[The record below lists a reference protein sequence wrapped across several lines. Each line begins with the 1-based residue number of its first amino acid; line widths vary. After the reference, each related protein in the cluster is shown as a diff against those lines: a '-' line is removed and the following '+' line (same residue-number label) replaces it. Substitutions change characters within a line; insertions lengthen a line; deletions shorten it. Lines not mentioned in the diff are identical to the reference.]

1 MKTTARAEW
10 FAGVRAQLPILLGVV
25 PFGVIFGALALS
37 AGIPPLETQALSLF
51 VFAGSAQFI
60 SAVLIAEGTPA
71 LIVVLT
77 IFVVNLRHALYSA
90 SISPYTQHLSKRW
103 KAVLA
108 WLLTDEAFVV
118 ASVRYRE
125 RHNAHSHWYTLGTGL
140 TLWAAWQASTTV
152 GIALGTVIP
161 ENSLLDFALPLTFVA
176 LLVPLLIDRPT
187 WIAAVVSGCSAV
199 ILSGLPYKLWIL
211 IAALLGVAAGML
223 AEMRLARDEDPSP

>member
-37 AGIPPLETQALSLF
+37 AGIPPLETQAFSLF

-60 SAVLIAEGTPA
+60 SAGLIAEGTPA

-90 SISPYTQHLSKRW
+90 SISQYTQHLPKRW

-125 RHNAHSHWYTLGTGL
+125 RNNAHSHWYTLGTGL
-140 TLWAAWQASTTV
+140 TLWASWQASTAV
-152 GIALGTVIP
+152 GIALGKVIP
-161 ENSLLDFALPLTFVA
+161 ENSWLDFALPLTFVA

-187 WIAAVVSGCSAV
+187 WIAAAVSGCSAV

-211 IAALLGVAAGML
+211 IAATLGVAAGML
-223 AEMRLARDEDPSP
+223 AEMRLARVKDLPQ

>member
-1 MKTTARAEW
+1 MKPAARAECL
-10 FAGVRAQLPILLGVV
+10 AGIRAQIPILLGVV
-25 PFGVIFGALALS
+25 PFGLIFGAVALS

-60 SAVLIAEGTPA
+60 TAVLVAESTPA

-77 IFVVNLRHALYSA
+77 ILVVNLRHALYSA
-90 SISPYTQHLSKRW
+90 SISPYTQHLPRRW

-125 RHNAHSHWYTLGTGL
+125 KNNAHTHWFTLGTGL
-140 TLWAAWQASTTV
+140 TLWAAWQVSTLA
-152 GIALGTVIP
+152 GIALGQVIP
-161 ENSLLDFALPLTFVA
+161 ENSLLDFALPLTFIA

-187 WIAAVVSGCSAV
+187 WIAAVVSGLFAV

-211 IAALLGVAAGML
+211 IAAILGVAAGMF
-223 AEMRLARDEDPSP
+223 AELRLSPTEEPSP